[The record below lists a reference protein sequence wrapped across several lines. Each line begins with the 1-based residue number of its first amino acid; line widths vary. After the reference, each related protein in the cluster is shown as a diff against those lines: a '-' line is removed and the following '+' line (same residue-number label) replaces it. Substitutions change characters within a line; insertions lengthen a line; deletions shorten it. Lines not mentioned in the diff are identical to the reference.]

1 MTTNGDPVAGEVA
14 ALYTVKMTDTNKIE
28 NFENG
33 TATVVLLSKAEAVQA
48 TTAETKGGLKY
59 REREKW
65 GNKFEFILACMAYAI
80 GLGNVWRFPYLCYKN
95 GGGECVVKEVKRQ
108 KAGTT

>member
-1 MTTNGDPVAGEVA
+1 MTTSGEPVEEKA
-14 ALYTVKMTDTNKIE
+14 ALYTVKMTDTNT
-28 NFENG
+28 ENG
-33 TATVVLLSKAEAVQA
+33 TATVVLLGKAETVDSPTA
-48 TTAETKGGLKY
+48 TTKNGLKY

-95 GGGECVVKEVKRQ
+95 GGGMKRF
-108 KAGTT
+108 

>member
-1 MTTNGDPVAGEVA
+1 MTTSGEPVAEKA
-14 ALYTVKMTDTNKIE
+14 ALYTVKMTDTNT
-28 NFENG
+28 ENG
-33 TATVVLLSKAEAVQA
+33 TATVVLLGKTANTVERTAGA
-48 TTAETKGGLKY
+48 TTTKGGLKY

-95 GGGECVVKEVKRQ
+95 GGGKCVKRVL
-108 KAGTT
+108 KRGCLS